1 MNKKILVLLVVS
13 VLFFACGN
21 KDKSKQVTSDEVK
34 QEKVKVEEAV
44 KITVDDFKEKAES
57 LVGKKVIIAGTV
69 VHVCEHSGKRMHIIN
84 TDPDFRV
91 KIESGKILKSFDKE
105 LNGSEVLVTGIV
117 KEMKVD
123 ETFLANWEKEL
134 NEGKKETGTHD
145 GDNHGKEEKVEEAEH
160 DHDSEAQKKEDGLK
174 KIENYRKKITESKKG
189 YISLFSI
196 ECESFKVIEKTEK

>member
-21 KDKSKQVTSDEVK
+21 KDKSKQLTSDEVK

-57 LVGKKVIIAGTV
+57 LVGKKVIITGTV

-91 KIESGKILKSFDKE
+91 KIESGKILKGFEKE
-105 LNGSEVLVTGIV
+105 LNGSEVLITGIV
-117 KEMKVD
+117 KETRID
-123 ETFLANWEKEL
+123 ETTLANMEKEL
-134 NEGKKETGTHD
+134 NEAGKKVETHEGDDHGKDETG
-145 GDNHGKEEKVEEAEH
+145 EKKG
-160 DHDSEAQKKEDGLK
+160 DHDSDVKNKEKGLK
-174 KIENYRKKITESKKG
+174 KIENLRKKISESKNG
-189 YISLFSI
+189 YLSSFSI
-196 ECESFKVIEKTEK
+196 ECESLKIIEKAEK